1 MGDNY
6 IKMFVNFFI
15 KNGALLV
22 KLIPK
27 DFLITTVLLL
37 PGVTYY
43 LCKLKYDN
51 LTLKH
56 VILATSLTSIF
67 ILPLQIG
74 IKTILDK
81 NIKNKLS
88 TEYKV
93 FYKIIFYSL
102 IITNSLLLTLTVST
116 LSNIAIAYQSIFLS
130 TVIVYLVN
138 EHLKNTIFLK

>member
-6 IKMFVNFFI
+6 IKLFVNLFI
-15 KNGALLV
+15 KNGVLLV

-51 LTLKH
+51 LILKH
-56 VILATSLTSIF
+56 LILETSLTSIF

-88 TEYKV
+88 TEYKG

-116 LSNIAIAYQSIFLS
+116 LSNIAIAYKSIFLS
-130 TVIVYLVN
+130 TVIVYWVN
-138 EHLKNTIFLK
+138 EHLKTPYF

>member
-1 MGDNY
+1 VGDNY
-6 IKMFVNFFI
+6 IKIFVNFFI
-15 KNGALLV
+15 RNGALLV

-27 DFLITTVLLL
+27 DFVITTVLLL

-56 VILATSLTSIF
+56 VILASSLTSIF

-81 NIKNKLS
+81 NIIINYLLSIKYFIKLFS
-88 TEYKV
+88 T
-93 FYKIIFYSL
+93 
-102 IITNSLLLTLTVST
+102 
-116 LSNIAIAYQSIFLS
+116 
-130 TVIVYLVN
+130 
-138 EHLKNTIFLK
+138 H

>member
-1 MGDNY
+1 MRDNY
-6 IKMFVNFFI
+6 IKMFINFFI

-43 LCKLKYDN
+43 LGKLKYDN

-74 IKTILDK
+74 VKTILDK

-93 FYKIIFYSL
+93 FYTIIFYSL

-130 TVIVYLVN
+130 TMIVYLVN